1 MKEIFVTK
9 YPYFGIAS
17 LLYGIVYVIC
27 MYNNPSGITYPI
39 FVLATLA
46 YFILCFT
53 WLDIKLKKDAWFY
66 MLAIELFG
74 ISTCITGDMRI
85 IKMNKLAIFF
95 LTLIFIIHQLYDD
108 KKWDFAQYAY
118 NIICSI
124 FRSFSCINRPVSD
137 GVKYLRN
144 KRNDRENIRAGYRK
158 FKYIIIGIVA
168 SIPIALVVLILL
180 VSSDEIFADIVVNI
194 ISFDFIIKG
203 MFDISDIT
211 INVIIVFFISYM
223 FISFMGERKLKEQS
237 YRKNTFEAEV
247 GITIAVVLSVLYLVF
262 CIIQIR
268 YLFIGGISGE
278 MILPHGMTY
287 SSYAR
292 TGFFQLLFVS
302 IINVIIVLVGI
313 YGFKESK
320 VLKGLM
326 LFITLCTYIMI
337 ASSAFRMVLYIQ
349 YKYLTFLRLFVLLLL
364 LIIAVIM
371 AGVIA
376 CILNKSFPLFKFCM
390 IVSTVF
396 YLIFSFS
403 RPDYFIAK
411 VNIDN
416 MSAETQYNFFK
427 GSPLYDDVDLLLEE
441 VGTDAAKII
450 INDEA
455 REGYEYFKEN
465 YKSGYYNKEEKKEYF
480 RYLYME
486 EVEEKTQ
493 DIGIRSFNF
502 SEYFA
507 RKLMEQ

>member
-1 MKEIFVTK
+1 M
-9 YPYFGIAS
+9 
-17 LLYGIVYVIC
+17 
-27 MYNNPSGITYPI
+27 
-39 FVLATLA
+39 
-46 YFILCFT
+46 
-53 WLDIKLKKDAWFY
+53 
-66 MLAIELFG
+66 
-74 ISTCITGDMRI
+74 
-85 IKMNKLAIFF
+85 
-95 LTLIFIIHQLYDD
+95 
-108 KKWDFAQYAY
+108 
-118 NIICSI
+118 
-124 FRSFSCINRPVSD
+124 
-137 GVKYLRN
+137 
-144 KRNDRENIRAGYRK
+144 
-158 FKYIIIGIVA
+158 A

-390 IVSTVF
+390 IVSTVL